1 MLSKQLKAQLRKELP
16 SGITFRGDNALW
28 VKRSKSYVKDGEK
41 KERTLTKTIRLGVK
55 SSMSDEEARKE
66 FTKSLA
72 EACKTKADMI
82 DKLSNRLFLEAEVDI
97 KTIDATL
104 QALFDELM
112 ATTCK
117 DNSIKHK
124 SLQRQYFRDTLNF
137 FAEKDIPS
145 PKISDLH
152 KSKWTLYE
160 FKDWCRRQVENRP
173 MNMYGTSNTN
183 SVNKR
188 LGVWRQLT
196 ELAIEKR
203 LLSQSDT
210 LNPAKKNWGIFDD
223 ARDQSKPKAPLSL
236 DDENTLLQMLA
247 DNNDDLW
254 RDCFT
259 IAIDTG
265 VRHDGELNALEPSMI
280 NFGTEMLEFKRPKT
294 KVWSKIP
301 LTKRAL
307 EIFKRRR
314 QSALQDENNKFFP
327 VSKSSIRHT
336 WNKYM
341 KLCGFTQT
349 IRDKD
354 GEVVVKTKYQPYS
367 TRHTFITRLVEAG
380 VPAKAVMDLAGH
392 KVIET
397 TFQFYTHST
406 DDMLETAIESLEKYK
421 AKKKKDSTN
430 GGSTPAV
437 APVSSMIGHNSRR
450 KLKK

>member
-1 MLSKQLKAQLRKELP
+1 MLNKKLKSQLQETLP

-28 VKRSKSYVKDGEK
+28 VKRSKSFVHNGER
-41 KERTLTKTIRLGVK
+41 KEKTLTHTIRLGVGAD
-55 SSMSDEEARKE
+55 MTDAEARTQFEKKLSE
-66 FTKSLA
+66 ATKV
-72 EACKTKADMI
+72 KHDMI
-82 DKLSNRLFLEAEVDI
+82 EKLASRKFLETEQSI
-97 KTIDATL
+97 KTLDASL
-104 QALFDELM
+104 QSLFDEM
-112 ATTCK
+112 QETVYKSCSA
-117 DNSIKHK
+117 KHLALVI
-124 SLQRQYFRDTLNF
+124 SYFRDTLNF
-137 FAEKDIPS
+137 FAERDNKE

-152 KSKWTLYE
+152 RSEWTLYE
-160 FKDWCRRQVENRP
+160 FKSWCRKQVENRP

-196 ELAIEKR
+196 AYAIKKR

-210 LNPAKKNWGIFDD
+210 LDPSKKNYGIFDD
-223 ARDQSKPKAPLSL
+223 PRDQSKPKEPLSL
-236 DDENTLLQMLA
+236 ADEDKLLQMLA

-265 VRHDGELNALEPSMI
+265 VRHEGELNALNPSMI
-280 NFGTEMLEFKRPKT
+280 NFGKRKLEFKRPKT
-294 KVWSKIP
+294 GNWSKIP
-301 LTKRAL
+301 LTQRAY

-314 QSALQDENNKFFP
+314 QSALQDEKNRFFP

-336 WNKYM
+336 WNRYM
-341 KLCGFTQT
+341 KLCGFTQKLL
-349 IRDKD
+349 DKD
-354 GEVVVKTKYQPYS
+354 GKEVVKIKYQPYS

-380 VPAKAVMDLAGH
+380 VSTKAVMDLAGH
-392 KVIET
+392 KAIET
-397 TFQFYTHST
+397 TLQFYTHST
-406 DDMLETAIESLEKYK
+406 DDVLETAITKLEEYK
-421 AKKKKDSTN
+421 SKKKKGSTN